1 MLEFTVAGFLLL
13 ALIFYAV
20 TGGADSGGGMWD
32 LLASGPRAE
41 KQRRAIAKA
50 IGPIWEANHVWLIL
64 VVVVLFTAFPR
75 AFAAIMTALYI
86 PVTLML
92 IGVIFRGSA
101 FIFRKYDSRAENV
114 QNRWSTLFG
123 AASFFTPFVQGVTLG
138 ALATGQIRVEHGT
151 LTSGFL
157 AGWLTPF
164 AFLCGVFALGLCS
177 FLAATYMTNDT
188 REQQDVQND
197 FRLRALCS
205 GAALGPIALAAFL
218 VAKTGAPEIFAGL
231 TQWWALPLIGLTIC
245 LALVALASLW
255 WRKFSLARFAAIGT
269 ATLVLAGW
277 SLAQFPYLIV
287 PDVTIPNAAAPAIT
301 LRLLLI
307 ALIAGSAILLPSL
320 YFLFYIFKGDEA
332 AGSESR
338 EKV

>member
-1 MLEFTVAGFLLL
+1 MLELVIAAFLLL

-32 LLASGPRAE
+32 LLARGPRAIQ
-41 KQRRAIAKA
+41 QRRAIAKA

-64 VVVVLFTAFPR
+64 VVVLLFTAFPI

-101 FIFRKYDSRAENV
+101 FIFRKYDSRAEDV

-138 ALATGQIRVEHGT
+138 ALATGEIRVAPGI
-151 LTSGFL
+151 LTSSFL

-164 AFLCGVFALGLCS
+164 AFACGLFALGLCS
-177 FLAATYMTNDT
+177 FLAATYLTIDT
-188 REQQDVQND
+188 RDQRELQND
-197 FRLRALCS
+197 FRLRALWS
-205 GAALGPIALAAFL
+205 GGALGPIALAAFL
-218 VAKTGAPEIFAGL
+218 VSKTGAPEIYHGL
-231 TQWWALPLIGLTIC
+231 TRWWAWPLIGLTISFA
-245 LALVALASLW
+245 LAALVSLW
-255 WRKFSLARFAAIGT
+255 SRRFSLARVAANGT
-269 ATLVLAGW
+269 ATLVLVGW
-277 SLAQFPYLIV
+277 SLAQFPYLVV
-287 PDVTIPNAAAPAIT
+287 PDITIAQAAAPEVT

-307 ALIAGSAILLPSL
+307 ALIAGSVILLPSL
-320 YFLFYIFKGDEA
+320 YFLFYIFKGDEP
-332 AGSESR
+332 
-338 EKV
+338 